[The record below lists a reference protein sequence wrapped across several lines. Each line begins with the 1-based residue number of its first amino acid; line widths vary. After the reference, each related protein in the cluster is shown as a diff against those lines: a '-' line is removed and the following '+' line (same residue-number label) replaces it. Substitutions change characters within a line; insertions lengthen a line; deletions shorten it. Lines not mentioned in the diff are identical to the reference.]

1 MSQTVGVSLP
11 PPLPATQPP
20 RAGRSWGRAAAASL
34 AVFVVAGLV
43 AGWAW
48 QHWAPLARYVV
59 DESGG
64 SMNEEE
70 MTRVFG
76 PDGLFVSIGFVAAL
90 VLAAALFWWL
100 RDNGPLAVVLLVA
113 CSAAGSGVAWAFGML
128 LGRGDALDVR
138 LAAAKPGDLV
148 AAPLELH
155 GWSALASWPL
165 GAALAVAII
174 AALGW
179 RQEQVDH
186 DHADGVAGHDDRGPG
201 PFDGQYAAGPQQAGP
216 QQVGP
221 QQVGSIQAGPV
232 QAGPVEHGGPLA
244 GGPSSDR

>member
-1 MSQTVGVSLP
+1 MSQTVGVSVP
-11 PPLPATQPP
+11 VPAPATQPSP
-20 RAGRSWGRAAAASL
+20 AGRSWGRAVAVTF
-34 AVFVVAGLV
+34 AVFVIAGLA

-48 QHWAPLARYVV
+48 QRYAPVARYVV
-59 DESGG
+59 EESGG

-76 PDGLFVSIGFVAAL
+76 PDGLFVSIGFLTAV

-100 RDNGPLAVVLLVA
+100 RDNGPQAVAVVVLG
-113 CSAAGSGVAWAFGML
+113 SAAGSGTAWALGML
-128 LGRGDALDVR
+128 LGHEPLDPR

-155 GWSALASWPL
+155 GWSAVASWPV

-179 RQEQVDH
+179 RQEQVGH
-186 DHADGVAGHDDRGPG
+186 DQPDGAAGHDDHGPG
-201 PFDGQYAAGPQQAGP
+201 PFGGQYAGGPQQAGP
-216 QQVGP
+216 IQ
-221 QQVGSIQAGPV
+221 QAGPF
-232 QAGPVEHGGPLA
+232 EHGGPLA